1 MKMLYLSVGNL
12 SCKGIFYMLEMCFP
26 QDEVKFADVQEANDS
41 FLNDKYDIVILD
53 CEAIDTHL
61 DLIINVFTSIDTP
74 VMALAVENSL
84 LRRLHNELP
93 GLRGMV
99 NRNGNADFLIK
110 AINVIADGGYCYSWN
125 VFDYNSITYN
135 GLSEDM
141 YEKAGLTRRER
152 EILQFCLAGET
163 NKSISLRLSR
173 SEKTISA
180 HKSNILRKLG
190 VKGWQLKAG

>member
-1 MKMLYLSVGNL
+1 MKMLYLGVGNL
-12 SCKGIFYMLEMCFP
+12 SSNGIFYMLEMCFP
-26 QDEVKFADVQEANDS
+26 QDQLTLANIQDAPS
-41 FLNDKYDIVILD
+41 DLLKNKYDIVILD
-53 CEAIDTHL
+53 CEAIEPFLDTLTGELSSL
-61 DLIINVFTSIDTP
+61 DSPI
-74 VMALAVENSL
+74 MALAVDKNL
-84 LRRLHNELP
+84 LRRLHNEMP

-99 NRNGNADFLIK
+99 NRNGKADFLIK
-110 AINVIADGGYCYSWN
+110 AIGVIADGGYCYSWN
-125 VFDYNSITYN
+125 VFDYNGIACG

-190 VKGWQLKAG
+190 MKGWQLKAN

>member
-1 MKMLYLSVGNL
+1 MKMLYLGVGNL
-12 SCKGIFYMLEMCFP
+12 SSNGIFYMLEMCFP
-26 QDEVKFADVQEANDS
+26 ADEITLANIQGDGS
-41 FLNDKYDIVILD
+41 EVLKNKYDIVVLD
-53 CEAIDTHL
+53 CEAIDPFL
-61 DLIINVFTSIDTP
+61 DTITGELSSIDAP
-74 VMALAVENSL
+74 IMALAVDKSH
-84 LRRLHNELP
+84 LRRLHNDLP

-110 AINVIADGGYCYSWN
+110 AIGVIADGGYCYSWN
-125 VFDYNSITYN
+125 VFDYNSLSCST
-135 GLSEDM
+135 LSEDM

-190 VKGWQLKAG
+190 MKGWQLKVN

>member
-1 MKMLYLSVGNL
+1 MNILYLCVGSL
-12 SCKGIFYMLEMCFP
+12 SSNGIFYMLKTCFP
-26 QDEVKFADVQEANDS
+26 NDEITLANIQDNTTELLKNKF
-41 FLNDKYDIVILD
+41 DIIILD
-53 CEAIDTHL
+53 CESIVTYINT
-61 DLIINVFTSIDTP
+61 LIGMFSASDTP
-74 VMALAVENSL
+74 VLALAVDKSL
-84 LRRLHNELP
+84 LRKLHNELP
-93 GLRGMV
+93 GLHGMI
-99 NRNGNADFLIK
+99 NRNGNTDFLIK
-110 AINVIADGGYCYSWN
+110 AISVIAEGGYCYSWN
-125 VFDYNSITYN
+125 IFDYSNVSCN

-190 VKGWQLKAG
+190 MKGWQLKAP